1 MTWYSSLLEADPV
14 AIKAYLDGLS
24 ITTINALA
32 ITEVGSSQIM
42 IVVEGT

>member
-1 MTWYSSLLEADPV
+1 MTWFSSLQEADPV

-24 ITTINALA
+24 LTSINALA
-32 ITEVGSSQIM
+32 IAEVGSSQVM